1 MILNLGKGTQLSK
14 LDLQNAYTMV
24 PVHLEDRPLL
34 GIRWRGAVY
43 LDTALPFGLRSVPK
57 IFSAVVDTERG
68 ELHLPANKLI
78 RLQQTIRYWVSKRSC
93 TKRELVSLIGQLQH
107 AATVVRQGRTFLRR
121 MIDLAACFSRL
132 DYHIRLN
139 AQFPSDLQWWSLFL
153 PD

>member
-24 PVHLEDRPLL
+24 PVHLEDQPLL

-93 TKRELVSLIGQLQH
+93 TKRELVSLIH
-107 AATVVRQGRTFLRR
+107 SSVARIVTTIV
-121 MIDLAACFSRL
+121 DLMGTAHSGEC
-132 DYHIRLN
+132 D
-139 AQFPSDLQWWSLFL
+139 SLVC
-153 PD
+153 